1 MAPAEDAPLRILH
14 APRNIAGQGSDIVA
28 ALRRLGHHAEL
39 WEDVPDVF
47 GRPSD
52 RVLALDRTDGRPTW
66 DALREVVEQFDIV
79 HFHFGLTFV
88 PRNGVLPPYW
98 DVPLLRSLG
107 LRVYFTFHGSDIR
120 MGRIHG
126 EINPWSK
133 LFVGSS
139 PPEDDRI
146 EKSLQVMR
154 TYADRLFVPSVNYF
168 AFVPDAAYLPR
179 IIDLG
184 GLPPLAPRS
193 RPVPVVVHAP
203 TRRGTKGTGLF
214 LGILDGLRAEGIEFE
229 LRLLEGV
236 SHAEV
241 MQALADADIL
251 LDNVVAGSYGI
262 VSLEAM
268 ASGAVAVSSMSDALM
283 AAHPDVPVV
292 RINPETAGAVLRQLI
307 PDVDERRRLGLL
319 GRAFVERVH
328 DADRVAAQLVEH
340 YRAPRRPIR
349 DRAMPD
355 WTSMK
360 PARQIETLEARI
372 ERLEVDL
379 ERSRRNE
386 RQLRERLGMA
396 PDETPRPPAGSPG
409 AWCPRRSAG
418 AWPVASSTAPGGR

>member
-1 MAPAEDAPLRILH
+1 MTSPAPAPLRILH

-52 RVLALDRTDGRPTW
+52 RVLALDRADGRPTW
-66 DALREVVEQFDIV
+66 DALHDVVERFDVV
-79 HFHFGLTFV
+79 HFHFGHTLV

-107 LRVYFTFHGSDIR
+107 LRLYFTFHGSDIR
-120 MGRIHG
+120 MGRVHG
-126 EINPWSK
+126 EINPWSH
-133 LFVGSS
+133 LFVGPSQ
-139 PPEDDRI
+139 PEDDRI

-154 TYADRLFVPSVNYF
+154 TYADRMFVTSVNYL
-168 AFVPDAAYLPR
+168 AYVPDAEYLPR
-179 IIDLG
+179 VIDLG
-184 GLPPLAPRS
+184 SLPPVAPRARS
-193 RPVPVVVHAP
+193 VPVLVHAP
-203 TRRGTKGTGLF
+203 TRRGTKGTDRL
-214 LGILDGLRAEGIEFE
+214 LSIVDQLRADGLEFE

-241 MQALADADIL
+241 MRALADADVL
-251 LDNVVAGSYGI
+251 LDNIVAGSYGI

-268 ASGAVAVSSMSDALM
+268 ASGAVAVSSMSDALV

-292 RINPETAGAVLRQLI
+292 RINPETAVEVLRWLI
-307 PDVDERRRLGLL
+307 PDVERRRQLSLS

-355 WTSMK
+355 WISMK
-360 PARQIETLEARI
+360 PARQVETLEARI
-372 ERLEVDL
+372 EALEVAL
-379 ERSRRNE
+379 ARARRNE
-386 RQLRERLGMA
+386 RQLRERLGLSA
-396 PDETPRPPAGSPG
+396 EETPSFARRVARRVAPARI
-409 AWCPRRSAG
+409 RRHIA
-418 AWPVASSTAPGGR
+418 RRL

>member
-1 MAPAEDAPLRILH
+1 MTAPDPAPLRILH

-79 HFHFGLTFV
+79 HFHFGHTFV
-88 PRNGVLPPYW
+88 PRHGVLPPFW
-98 DVPLLRSLG
+98 DLPLLRSLG

-126 EINPWSK
+126 EINPWSG
-133 LFVGSS
+133 LFVGPSV
-139 PPEDDRI
+139 PEDDRI
-146 EKSLQVMR
+146 EKSLQVIR
-154 TYADRLFVPSVNYF
+154 TYADEMFVTSVNYL
-168 AFVPDAAYLPR
+168 AFVPDATYLPR
-179 IIDLG
+179 VIDLSD
-184 GLPPLAPRS
+184 LPPLPPRARS
-193 RPVPVVVHAP
+193 VPVLVHAP
-203 TRRGTKGTGLF
+203 TRRGTKGTDL
-214 LGILDGLRAEGIEFE
+214 LLSILDQLRADGVDFE

-241 MQALADADIL
+241 MASLADADIL

-268 ASGAVAVSSMSDALM
+268 ACSTVAVSSMSDAVI

-292 RINPETAGAVLRQLI
+292 RITPDTAASVLGRLI
-307 PDVDERRRLGLL
+307 PDVEDRRRLGGL

-328 DADRVAAQLVEH
+328 DADRVAEQLVDR
-340 YRAPRRPIR
+340 YRAGRRPIR

-355 WTSMK
+355 WMSMR
-360 PARQIETLEARI
+360 PVRHVEALEARI
-372 ERLEVDL
+372 EALEVDL
-379 ERSRRNE
+379 ARARRIE
-386 RQLRERLGMA
+386 RQLRERLGL
-396 PDETPRPPAGSPG
+396 PPEETPSMA
-409 AWCPRRSAG
+409 RRVTRRVVPIGIRRRLA
-418 AWPVASSTAPGGR
+418 RRF